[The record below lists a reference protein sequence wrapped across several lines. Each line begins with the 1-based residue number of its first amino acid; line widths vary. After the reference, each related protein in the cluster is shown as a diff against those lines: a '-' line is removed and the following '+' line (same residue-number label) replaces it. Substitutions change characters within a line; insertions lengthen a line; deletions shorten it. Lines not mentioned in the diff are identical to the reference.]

1 MKEEILKFIKNKQ
14 AYISGEEISK
24 HFNISRAGVW
34 KQIQQLRKDGYD
46 IDAVPHLGYRL
57 KSSPDKLLPQEIS
70 FGLNTKIIGRDIH
83 HFDSVDST
91 MDIAFRLGISG
102 AREGAVVCAEVQ
114 KKGRGRMGRAWTSP
128 KSKGI
133 CISIILRPKLLPNET
148 AKLTLLSAVAVSEA
162 IRDIIGLLSYIKWP
176 NDILINE
183 KKVGG
188 ILTEMDAEMDIVKF
202 AVIGIGI
209 NVNTNRSS
217 LPDKATSLKEEKGKP
232 IPRVELLK
240 EILRKIESL
249 YLLLQKE
256 GFSPIIERWRELSS
270 TLGRRVK
277 ISYHKEY
284 IEGEAIDVDLDGGLL
299 IRNDTGFVKKIMA
312 GDVVRVR

>member
-1 MKEEILKFIKNKQ
+1 MKEEILKFLKKQ
-14 AYISGEEISK
+14 DSHISGEEISR
-24 HFNISRAGVW
+24 HFNISRAGIW
-34 KQIQQLRKDGYD
+34 KQIQGLRKDGYE
-46 IDAVPHLGYRL
+46 IVAVPHLGYRL
-57 KSSPDKLLPQEIS
+57 ASFPDKLLPQEIN
-70 FGLNTKIIGRDIH
+70 FELNTKIIGRDIR

-91 MDIAFRLGISG
+91 MDIAFTLGING
-102 AREGAVVCAEVQ
+102 AKEGAVVCAEIQ
-114 KKGRGRMGRAWTSP
+114 KKGRGRMGRVWDSP

-299 IRNDTGFVKKIMA
+299 IRNDTGFIEKIMA

>member
-1 MKEEILKFIKNKQ
+1 M
-14 AYISGEEISK
+14 
-24 HFNISRAGVW
+24 
-34 KQIQQLRKDGYD
+34 
-46 IDAVPHLGYRL
+46 
-57 KSSPDKLLPQEIS
+57 
-70 FGLNTKIIGRDIH
+70 
-83 HFDSVDST
+83 
-91 MDIAFRLGISG
+91 
-102 AREGAVVCAEVQ
+102 
-114 KKGRGRMGRAWTSP
+114 
-128 KSKGI
+128 
-133 CISIILRPKLLPNET
+133 
-148 AKLTLLSAVAVSEA
+148 
-162 IRDIIGLLSYIKWP
+162 LSYIKWP